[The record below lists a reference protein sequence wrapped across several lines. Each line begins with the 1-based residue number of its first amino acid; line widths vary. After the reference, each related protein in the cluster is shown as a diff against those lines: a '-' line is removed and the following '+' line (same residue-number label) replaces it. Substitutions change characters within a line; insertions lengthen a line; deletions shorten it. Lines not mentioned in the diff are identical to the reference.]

1 MARTAREFL
10 ERALEDCDVEEAAGP
25 GRPALPPEEK
35 RKPRAI
41 KMTDAEWEEIQRR
54 AAQENISAAE
64 YIRRK
69 TLAGD

>member
-1 MARTAREFL
+1 MKQ
-10 ERALEDCDVEEAAGP
+10 V
-25 GRPALPPEEK
+25 GRPALGDDK
-35 RKPRAI
+35 RKPRSI

-54 AAQENISAAE
+54 AAQGNISAAE

>member
-1 MARTAREFL
+1 MPKLVKPKR
-10 ERALEDCDVEEAAGP
+10 P
-25 GRPALPPEEK
+25 QGRPAMSPDEK
-35 RKPRAI
+35 RKLRSV

>member
-1 MARTAREFL
+1 MAAKDK
-10 ERALEDCDVEEAAGP
+10 ERKFSKEISP

>member
-1 MARTAREFL
+1 MTKNQ
-10 ERALEDCDVEEAAGP
+10 V
-25 GRPALPPEEK
+25 GRPSVPPDEK
-35 RKPRAI
+35 RKLRSV

>member
-1 MARTAREFL
+1 MTKKQ
-10 ERALEDCDVEEAAGP
+10 V
-25 GRPALPPEEK
+25 GRPVVSDDEK

>member
-1 MARTAREFL
+1 MTKNQ
-10 ERALEDCDVEEAAGP
+10 V
-25 GRPALPPEEK
+25 GRPSVPPDEK
-35 RKPRAI
+35 RKSRAI

>member
-1 MARTAREFL
+1 MAAKDK
-10 ERALEDCDVEEAAGP
+10 ERKFSKEISP
-25 GRPALPPEEK
+25 GRPALPPEER

-41 KMTDAEWEEIQRR
+41 KMTDAEWEEIQHR

>member
-1 MARTAREFL
+1 MTKNQ
-10 ERALEDCDVEEAAGP
+10 V
-25 GRPALPPEEK
+25 GRPSVPPDEK
-35 RKPRAI
+35 RKPHAI

-54 AAQENISAAE
+54 AAQGNISAAE

>member
-1 MARTAREFL
+1 MTKKQ
-10 ERALEDCDVEEAAGP
+10 V
-25 GRPALPPEEK
+25 GRPVVSDEEK
-35 RKPRAI
+35 RKPRSI